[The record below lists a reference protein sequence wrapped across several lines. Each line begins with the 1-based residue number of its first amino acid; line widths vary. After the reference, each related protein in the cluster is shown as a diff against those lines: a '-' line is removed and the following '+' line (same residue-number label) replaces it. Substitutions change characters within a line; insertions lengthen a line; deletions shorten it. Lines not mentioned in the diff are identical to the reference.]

1 MPVLVKNQQEK
12 IKIDVSRIRN
22 CLSRILKKVNCD
34 GKELS
39 ILFVDDKAITE
50 INRQYL
56 KRDNPTNVIAFPML
70 EGEFGNINP
79 HVLGDIVISVDT
91 ALKDARMEGLDFD
104 DEVDYLLIHGILHLT
119 GYDHEVSEPEAV
131 KMKEKE
137 REIFFDIKGYLID

>member
-1 MPVLVKNQQEK
+1 
-12 IKIDVSRIRN
+12 
-22 CLSRILKKVNCD
+22 
-34 GKELS
+34 
-39 ILFVDDKAITE
+39 
-50 INRQYL
+50 
-56 KRDNPTNVIAFPML
+56 ML